1 MIFYGVEGCIDRHA
15 PLKKLNKK
23 LLNKI
28 SKPWIN
34 KYILKMISYRDR
46 LFKKKKEYPLNQH
59 AKQSYTLFRNHITR
73 EIKKAKR
80 KYYNEFFENNLN
92 NMKT

>member
-23 LLNKI
+23 LNKI
-28 SKPWIN
+28 SKPWII
-34 KYILKMISYRDR
+34 KYILKMISHRDR
-46 LFKKKKEYPLNQH
+46 LFKKKKEYP
-59 AKQSYTLFRNHITR
+59 FRSRITR
-73 EIKKAKR
+73 EIKEAKR